1 MRLLPY
7 LMENTGVCEE
17 EEEEE
22 CYWGETRGK
31 ADDSGCV
38 RWGRDRFLFIF
49 FYFFLRVLRL
59 SSCVRGGG

>member
-7 LMENTGVCEE
+7 LMENTGVCEEKE

-38 RWGRDRFLFIF
+38 RWGGDRFLFF
-49 FYFFLRVLRL
+49 ALLRL
-59 SSCVRGGG
+59 SSRVRGGG